1 MVTEQEKTMAAL
13 RTAIQMEIDGK
24 EFYLKTSQ
32 SSRNPLGIR
41 LFQTLAK
48 EEDNHRQKFE
58 DIFRLI
64 QEQKSWPEVKFQP
77 QAGEFKNIFSLASQ
91 NIEPAQTE
99 MEAVQ
104 KAMEMENKTRD
115 YYQEMAKKAVFPA
128 ERDYLTALAEEER
141 MHHITLLDYYE
152 YLKDP
157 SGWFTIKERHSL
169 DGG

>member
-1 MVTEQEKTMAAL
+1 MATEKEKTLAAL

-24 EFYLKTSQ
+24 EFYLQASQ
-32 SSRNPLGIR
+32 SSQNPLGIR
-41 LFQTLAK
+41 LFQILAK
-48 EEDNHRQKFE
+48 EEDNHRRRFE

-64 QEQKSWPEVKFQP
+64 QEQKSWPAVKFQP
-77 QAGEFKNIFSLASQ
+77 QAGELKTIFSLASQ
-91 NIEPAQTE
+91 KIQQTNTE

-115 YYQEMAKKAVFPA
+115 YYQEMAKKAVYQA
-128 ERDYLTALAEEER
+128 EKEYLTALAEEEQE
-141 MHHITLLDYYE
+141 HHMTLLDYYE

-157 SGWFTIKERHSL
+157 AGWFTIKERQSL